1 MHTKYSTH
9 CNATTASYV
18 TDLTEADVTAHV
30 QQYIKTYEKA
40 AAAAGVT
47 LPKLSDNGY
56 WLQAYGFSKAA
67 LNAWTRVFAA
77 GRGSDYVVAAC
88 CPGFV
93 RTNMTQEYDNTQTLR

>member
-1 MHTKYSTH
+1 LLINAKNVH
-9 CNATTASYV
+9 CT

-30 QQYIKTYEKA
+30 EQYIETYQEA
-40 AAAAGVT
+40 AADPGVT
-47 LPKLSDNGY
+47 LPKLSDCGY

-77 GRGSDYVVAAC
+77 NRGSDYIVAAC

-93 RTNMTQEYDNTQTLR
+93 RTNMTQEYDSTQTLR